1 MEEQCSPLGWGH
13 CYQEE
18 RIEELRHLYR
28 TWELEATILSAK
40 EEIER
45 REIEFIHLKDVLN
58 KTIKER
64 NEAQTQC
71 QKLMLENLL
80 LQQQLQKQQQQQEP
94 RAQVMSRTSS
104 SDDESKPGDI
114 LRNQNLTLSPIT
126 NPVLSELP
134 QEALNLAADRPLPV
148 KGKLLKAVMEAG
160 PLLQTLLLA
169 GPLPQ
174 WQHPPPQL
182 DSVEIPPVAIS
193 SSPSPRLRHH
203 QSSFNSPTAGC
214 LSKKRGLEF
223 GEFGFDSSPKYQKV
237 APIN

>member
-1 MEEQCSPLGWGH
+1 M
-13 CYQEE
+13 
-18 RIEELRHLYR
+18 
-28 TWELEATILSAK
+28 SAK

-45 REIEFIHLKDVLN
+45 REIELIHLKDVLN
-58 KTIKER
+58 KSIKER

-80 LQQQLQKQQQQQEP
+80 LQEKLQKQQQQQQEAAA
-94 RAQVMSRTSS
+94 RVLSRTSS
-104 SDDESKPGDI
+104 IENESTPSDFFK
-114 LRNQNLTLSPIT
+114 NQNMNLSPIA
-126 NPVLSELP
+126 NPVSSELP
-134 QEALNLAADRPLPV
+134 PEALNLAAERPLPE

-182 DSVEIPPVAIS
+182 DSIEIPPVAIS

-203 QSSFNSPTAGC
+203 QAAFNSPTAGC

-223 GEFGFDSSPKYQKV
+223 NEMRLDSSPKYQKV